1 MVESVFEGYG
11 GENHV
16 EVVREKSK
24 RRMRIFSVLLFSVV
38 CAGVSASPQSGVS
51 VQTGDVV
58 FRGGLIFD
66 AVGDSTAPNT
76 GLIVRNGTI
85 LSVNANLA
93 GLDLAQARVVD
104 LAPTECLLPGL
115 FDLHAHYAMDLY
127 GEGRIDEHVVNPIV
141 FLANGVTSTFPAG
154 EVNPDEMRAAREA
167 IDAGRQVGPRIYNS
181 GPYFGT
187 ARPGWNAAEMTPD
200 RVRRDVDEWAAK
212 GARGFKAKGIRPE
225 QLAALI
231 DQAHAH
237 GLTVTGHLDSGARNS
252 VNPKTA
258 ILMGIDRIEHFMGG
272 DAMTADRSAYASL
285 ESLDVT
291 RPEVKA
297 VFDLYLSRNVFYDA
311 TVSAYD
317 YWAKK
322 DPEVYTYWMN
332 EMDFLTPYARK
343 GVETRLPRRV
353 NEQFER
359 IYWAKRKEVKAFYDA
374 GGGRLITLGTDHP
387 SWGEF
392 LSGFGSHRELH
403 VLVLSGIPA
412 AAALKI
418 GTINGARALNVAAKL
433 GTLEAGKL
441 ADLLVV
447 RGDPLQDIRSTR
459 NVRLVMKA
467 GHLYDA
473 PQLLA
478 SARGK
483 MGPSGPDD
491 EPKWRPAATA
501 RTGQ

>member
-1 MVESVFEGYG
+1 MRTRRFNVVKFRWRESAI
-11 GENHV
+11 
-16 EVVREKSK
+16 VV
-24 RRMRIFSVLLFSVV
+24 VALLLSVV
-38 CAGVSASPQSGVS
+38 SAGIAVAPQSGIS
-51 VQTGDVV
+51 IQAGDVV

-66 AVGDSTAPNT
+66 AVGDTTAPNT

-85 LSVNANLA
+85 LAVNANLA
-93 GLDLAQARVVD
+93 GVDLTAARVVD

-115 FDLHAHYAMDLY
+115 FDLHAHYAMELY
-127 GEGRIDEHVVNPIV
+127 GEGRIDEHAVNPIV

-154 EVNPDEMRAAREA
+154 EVNPDEMRSAREE

-187 ARPGWNAAEMTPD
+187 ARPGWNNAEMTPD
-200 RVRRDVDEWAAK
+200 RIRRDVDEWAAK
-212 GARGFKAKGIRPE
+212 GARGFKAKGIRLE

-231 DQAHAH
+231 DQAHVH

-272 DAMTADRSAYASL
+272 DAISGERSAYASL
-285 ESLDVT
+285 ENLDVT

-297 VFDLYLSRNVFYDA
+297 IFDLYLSRNVYYDA

-322 DPEVYTYWMN
+322 DPQVYTYWVN

-343 GVETRLPRRV
+343 AVESRLPRRV

-412 AAALKI
+412 AAAIKI
-418 GTINGARALNVAAKL
+418 GTINGARALNVASKL

-441 ADLLVV
+441 ADLSVV
-447 RGDPLQDIRSTR
+447 RGNPLQDIRNTR

-467 GHLYDA
+467 GRFHDA
-473 PQLLA
+473 AELLA
-478 SARGK
+478 SVRGK
-483 MGPSGPDD
+483 MGPSGPDE
-491 EPKWRPAATA
+491 EPKWRPLPRSRSA
-501 RTGQ
+501 Q

>member
-1 MVESVFEGYG
+1 MSRSAAAFT
-11 GENHV
+11 
-16 EVVREKSK
+16 
-24 RRMRIFSVLLFSVV
+24 VLLLALALAQAPQPIPLH
-38 CAGVSASPQSGVS
+38 AGDIVI
-51 VQTGDVV
+51 
-58 FRGGLIFD
+58 RGGLIFD
-66 AVGDSTAPNT
+66 AVRDNAIPNS
-76 GLIVRNGTI
+76 GLVVRNGTI
-85 LSVNANLA
+85 LEVNADLA
-93 GLDLAQARVVD
+93 GRDLTPTRIIDLAA
-104 LAPTECLLPGL
+104 TETILPGL

-127 GEGRIDEHVVNPIV
+127 GEGRIDEHTVNPLV

-154 EVNPDEMRAAREA
+154 EVNPEEMKAARER
-167 IDAGRQVGPRIYNS
+167 IDAGAQIGPRIYNS

-187 ARPGWNAAEMTPD
+187 ARPGWNAVEMTPE
-200 RVRRDVDEWAAK
+200 RIRADVDEWAAK

-231 DQAHAH
+231 DQAHKH

-272 DAMTADRSAYASL
+272 DAITPDRPAYASL
-285 ESLDVT
+285 EALDIA
-291 RPEVKA
+291 RPEAKDI
-297 VFDLYLSRNVFYDA
+297 FELYLRRNVFYDA
-311 TVSAYD
+311 TVSAYG

-322 DPEVYTYWMN
+322 DPDVYTYWIN
-332 EMDFLTPYARK
+332 EMDFLTPYARAA
-343 GVETRLPRRV
+343 VQQRLPRRV

-359 IYWAKRKEVKAFYDA
+359 IYWTKRKEVKAFYDA

-403 VLVLSGIPA
+403 ALVLSGIPA

-418 GTINGARALNVAAKL
+418 GTINGARALNVASKL

-441 ADLLVV
+441 ADLFVV
-447 RGDPLQDIRSTR
+447 RGNPLQDIRTTH

-467 GHLYDA
+467 GQVYDA
-473 PQLLA
+473 AELLA
-478 SARGK
+478 SAKGK
-483 MGPSGPDD
+483 MGPEGAQD
-491 EPKWRPAATA
+491 EARWRPQRSASAA
-501 RTGQ
+501 R

>member
-1 MVESVFEGYG
+1 MRGRWML
-11 GENHV
+11 
-16 EVVREKSK
+16 VV
-24 RRMRIFSVLLFSVV
+24 VLLSAAFS
-38 CAGVSASPQSGVS
+38 GSAARSQSGIAI
-51 VQTGDVV
+51 QTGDVV

-66 AVGDSTAPNT
+66 AVGDATAPNT

-85 LSVNANLA
+85 LAINATLT
-93 GLDLAQARVVD
+93 GLDLAAARVID

-127 GEGRIDEHVVNPIV
+127 GEGRIDEHVVNPVV

-167 IDAGRQVGPRIYNS
+167 IDAGRQIGPRIYNS

-187 ARPGWNAAEMTPD
+187 ARPGWNAVEMTPE
-200 RVRRDVDEWAAK
+200 RIRREVDDWAAK
-212 GARGFKAKGIRPE
+212 GARGFKAKGIGPE

-231 DQAHAH
+231 DQAHVH

-252 VNPKTA
+252 VNPKAA

-272 DAMTADRSAYASL
+272 DAIAADRPAYASL

-291 RPEVKA
+291 GPEVKA
-297 VFDLYLSRNVFYDA
+297 IFNLYLSRNVFYDA
-311 TVSAYD
+311 TVTAYD
-317 YWAKK
+317 YWAKR
-322 DPEVYTYWMN
+322 DPEVYTYWIN

-343 GVETRLPRRV
+343 AVEARLPRRV

-359 IYWAKRKEVKAFYDA
+359 IYWVKRKEVKAFYDA
-374 GGGRLITLGTDHP
+374 GGGRLLTLGTDHP

-412 AAALKI
+412 AAAIKI
-418 GTINGARALNVAAKL
+418 GTINGARALNVAGKL

-441 ADLLVV
+441 ADLFVV
-447 RGDPLQDIRSTR
+447 RGNPLQDIRNTR

-467 GHLYDA
+467 GRVYDA
-473 PQLLA
+473 SELLA
-478 SARGK
+478 SVRGK
-483 MGPSGPDD
+483 MGPSGPED
-491 EPKWRPAATA
+491 EPKWRPTA
-501 RTGQ
+501 RTQSSRE